1 MIIVTEPRKPVLG
14 LGSLRNMTPAAQSA
28 EPARTGTAVV
38 IGGGLAG
45 LLAAWALREHA
56 REVVVVERD
65 HYPDGPEFRAGVP
78 QGRHAHLLL
87 EGGHRA
93 LDELMPGIRAEL
105 LRSGATRVLMPH
117 GLRWLSSA
125 GWMREFESDTGFLS
139 CTRPLLDDAVLR
151 RVRADPRITLLEGT
165 DVVGLT
171 GNAGTISGVRVR
183 PHGRTAGQ
191 PRDLPAD
198 MVVDASGRGSAL
210 PDWLTTLGCPLPPE
224 ERVDAGVAYATRL
237 YRRRHDVQLDYTALY
252 LQTKAPDAPRLG
264 VLLPVEGD
272 RWIVSVG
279 GMRGAEPEPG
289 DAGFDKQLSLLRD
302 PSLRELLAGAE
313 PLTSARGFRPGP
325 GVRRRYDKRA
335 PEGLVVVGDAGCT
348 FNPVY
353 GQGIT
358 VAVHAARALRNTVA
372 AADGVGHMASRRARR
387 AIAAVTKDAWVM
399 SSSEDLR
406 FPGTVGGPSSGLS
419 GVLVGLQHRYLDRVL
434 ARATV
439 DPVVS
444 VAFSDVMQLVTPP
457 TALFRPSIVWS
468 VLRGTGG
475 GPPRVRDHSSLSAR
489 AERTPA
495 RELDGA
501 PVRPLPGPAGLARP
515 TRENGDELRRPDRL
529 GPGGGAEPGD
539 AD

>member
-1 MIIVTEPRKPVLG
+1 ME
-14 LGSLRNMTPAAQSA
+14 PAAVGSG
-28 EPARTGTAVV
+28 RAVV
-38 IGGGLAG
+38 IGGGVAG

-56 REVVVVERD
+56 QEVVVVERD
-65 HYPDGPEFRAGVP
+65 RYPDGPAFRAGVP

-87 EGGHRA
+87 EGGHRV

-105 LRSGATRVLMPH
+105 LESGATRVLVPN

-125 GWMREFESDTGFLS
+125 GWMSEYESDAGFLS

-151 RVRADPRITLLEGT
+151 RVRSEPRITLLEGT
-165 DVVGLT
+165 AVVGLSGT
-171 GNAGTISGVRVR
+171 AGSLSGVRVR
-183 PHGRTAGQ
+183 PHGQ
-191 PRDLPAD
+191 RDAQLSELSAD
-198 MVVDASGRGSAL
+198 MVVDASGRTSSL
-210 PDWLTTLGCPLPPE
+210 PEWLTELGCPLPPE

-237 YRRRHDVQLDYTALY
+237 YRRRPDVDLNYSGLY

-264 VLLPVEGD
+264 VLLPVEDD

-289 DAGFDKQLSLLRD
+289 DAGFEKQLGLLRD
-302 PSLRELLAGAE
+302 PSLRDLLAGAE

-335 PEGLVVVGDAGCT
+335 PQGLVVVGDAGCT

-358 VAVHAARALRNTVA
+358 VAVHAARALRDTVA
-372 AADGVGHMASRRARR
+372 RHGGIGHEASRVARR
-387 AIAAVTKDAWVM
+387 AIAAITKDAWVM
-399 SSSEDLR
+399 SSSEDVR
-406 FPGTVGGPSSGLS
+406 FPTTVGGPSSGLT

-439 DPVVS
+439 DPAVS
-444 VAFSDVMQLVTPP
+444 VAFSEVMQLVTPP

-475 GPPRVRDHSSLSAR
+475 GPPRVRDHSSMPAP

-501 PVRPLPGPAGLARP
+501 PVRALPGATGLARP
-515 TRENGDELRRPDRL
+515 AGEDGDELRRPDRL
-529 GPGGGAEPGD
+529 GPGRGTEPGD